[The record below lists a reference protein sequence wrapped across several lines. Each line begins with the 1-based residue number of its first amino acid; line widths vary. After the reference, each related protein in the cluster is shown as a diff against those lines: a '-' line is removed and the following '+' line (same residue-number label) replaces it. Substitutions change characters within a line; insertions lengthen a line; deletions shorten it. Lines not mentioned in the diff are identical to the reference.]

1 MAARYFIRF
10 KVRVFKARV
19 LKVLVIKVLTFKSR
33 SSLIELYFISEFIME
48 HSPAILHAKE
58 LLFLLGLILGVGTL
72 TGFIARL
79 LKVPDVV
86 MFLLAGMALG
96 DAGLGL
102 INIKVDSTLNQ
113 LLLIFGS
120 CYILFD
126 GGASIR
132 LNVLKGVWPT
142 LLSLSTLGVLIS
154 AVITAIAAQYFLHL
168 PFIFAM
174 LLGAVI
180 ASTDPA
186 TLVPVFRQVKVR
198 AKVAQTIMSESAFND
213 AMGAI
218 LTFAVLAAA
227 LSGDNF
233 SISANILSLLQ
244 QSIFGLIG
252 GLVLGYLAALLIAHE
267 KYSFLAEYAPV
278 VTLMSVATAYLSIDM
293 LHASGFMAVFVFGM
307 VLGNKDLF
315 GFKMNHDDER
325 KLEDF
330 ILTTS
335 LIMRIFIFMLL
346 GSQVNFA
353 LLHQY
358 FWGALGVV
366 IAFIFVARPAVVF
379 ICAGPN
385 RKAKWT
391 SKELLFMCWTRE
403 TGVIPG
409 ALAGMLIGMKVPHS
423 DVIASVTFMAI
434 LITILVQAT
443 TTEWLARK
451 LDLLEA

>member
-1 MAARYFIRF
+1 
-10 KVRVFKARV
+10 
-19 LKVLVIKVLTFKSR
+19 
-33 SSLIELYFISEFIME
+33 ME

-72 TGFIARL
+72 TGFIARS

-233 SISANILSLLQ
+233 SISANILLLLQ

-315 GFKMNHDDER
+315 GFKMKHDDER

-353 LLHQY
+353 LLDQY
-358 FWGALGVV
+358 FWDALGVV

-379 ICAGPN
+379 ICAWPN
-385 RKAKWT
+385 RRAKW
-391 SKELLFMCWTRE
+391 SFKELLFMCWTRE

-451 LDLLEA
+451 LDLLES

>member
-1 MAARYFIRF
+1 
-10 KVRVFKARV
+10 
-19 LKVLVIKVLTFKSR
+19 
-33 SSLIELYFISEFIME
+33 ME

-58 LLFLLGLILGVGTL
+58 LLFLLGVILGIGTL

-96 DAGLGL
+96 SAGLG
-102 INIKVDSTLNQ
+102 IIDVKVDSTLNQ

-126 GGASIR
+126 GGASVR
-132 LNVLKGVWPT
+132 LNVLKSVWPT
-142 LLSLSTLGVLIS
+142 LLTISTAGVVIS
-154 AVITAIAAQYFLHL
+154 AVITALAAHYLL
-168 PFIFAM
+168 NLSAIFAL

-198 AKVAQTIMSESAFND
+198 AKVAQTVMSESAFND

-218 LTFAVLAAA
+218 LTFAVLGVAV
-227 LSGDNF
+227 SGSDF
-233 SISANILSLLQ
+233 SISQNLFSLMYQSLLG
-244 QSIFGLIG
+244 IIG
-252 GLVLGYLAALLIAHE
+252 GAILGYLAALLIAHD
-267 KYSFLAEYAPV
+267 KYSFLAEYAPL
-278 VTLMSVATAYLSIDM
+278 VTIMSVAAAYLSIDN

-307 VLGNKDLF
+307 VLGNKDLL
-315 GFKMNHDDER
+315 GFKMEETEEA

-335 LIMRIFIFMLL
+335 LIMRIFIFVLL

-353 LLHQY
+353 LLQQY

-366 IAFIFVARPAVVF
+366 FVFMLIGRPAVVF
-379 ICAGPN
+379 LCALPN

-391 SKELLFMCWTRE
+391 FKELLFMCWTRE

-409 ALAGMLIGMKVPHS
+409 ALAGMLVGMKVPYS

-434 LITILVQAT
+434 LLTILLQAT
-443 TTEWLARK
+443 TTKWLAQK
-451 LDLLEA
+451 LDLLEH

>member
-1 MAARYFIRF
+1 
-10 KVRVFKARV
+10 
-19 LKVLVIKVLTFKSR
+19 
-33 SSLIELYFISEFIME
+33 
-48 HSPAILHAKE
+48 
-58 LLFLLGLILGVGTL
+58 
-72 TGFIARL
+72 
-79 LKVPDVV
+79 
-86 MFLLAGMALG
+86 
-96 DAGLGL
+96 
-102 INIKVDSTLNQ
+102 
-113 LLLIFGS
+113 
-120 CYILFD
+120 
-126 GGASIR
+126 
-132 LNVLKGVWPT
+132 
-142 LLSLSTLGVLIS
+142 
-154 AVITAIAAQYFLHL
+154 
-168 PFIFAM
+168 M

-379 ICAGPN
+379 ICALPN

-391 SKELLFMCWTRE
+391 YKELLFMCWTRE

>member
-1 MAARYFIRF
+1 
-10 KVRVFKARV
+10 
-19 LKVLVIKVLTFKSR
+19 
-33 SSLIELYFISEFIME
+33 ME

-58 LLFLLGLILGVGTL
+58 LLFLMGLILGVGTL
-72 TGFIARL
+72 TGFVARL

-86 MFLLAGMALG
+86 TFLLAGMALG
-96 DAGLGL
+96 AAGLGV
-102 INIKVDSTLNQ
+102 IIVPVDSTLNQ

-132 LNVLKGVWPT
+132 LNVLRGVWPT

-154 AVITAIAAQYFLHL
+154 AAITAVAAQYFLHL

-186 TLVPVFRQVKVR
+186 TLIPVFRQVKVQ

-218 LTFAVLAAA
+218 LTFAVLAVAV
-227 LSGDNF
+227 SGGDF
-233 SISANILSLLQ
+233 SISDNVISLLQ
-244 QSIFGLIG
+244 QSVLGIIG
-252 GLVLGYLAALLIAHE
+252 GAILGYLAALLIAHE

-278 VTLMSVATAYLSIDM
+278 VTLMSVAAAYLSVDN

-315 GFKMNHDDER
+315 GFKMSDDEENQ
-325 KLEDF
+325 LQDF

-335 LIMRIFIFMLL
+335 LIMRIFIFVLL

-366 IAFIFVARPAVVF
+366 VAFMFIARPAVVF
-379 ICAGPN
+379 ICALPN

-391 SKELLFMCWTRE
+391 FKELLFMCWTRE

-409 ALAGMLIGMKVPHS
+409 ALAGMLVGMKVPYS
-423 DVIASVTFMAI
+423 EVIASVTFMAI
-434 LITILVQAT
+434 LITILLQAT
-443 TTEWLARK
+443 TTKWLAQK
-451 LDLLEA
+451 LDLLE

>member
-1 MAARYFIRF
+1 
-10 KVRVFKARV
+10 
-19 LKVLVIKVLTFKSR
+19 
-33 SSLIELYFISEFIME
+33 ME

-154 AVITAIAAQYFLHL
+154 AVTTAIAAQYFLHL

-379 ICAGPN
+379 ICALPN

>member
-1 MAARYFIRF
+1 
-10 KVRVFKARV
+10 
-19 LKVLVIKVLTFKSR
+19 
-33 SSLIELYFISEFIME
+33 ME

-58 LLFLLGLILGVGTL
+58 LLFLLGIILGVGTV
-72 TGFIARL
+72 TGFIARR
-79 LKVPDVV
+79 LKIPDVV

-96 DAGLGL
+96 NAGLGVV
-102 INIKVDSTLNQ
+102 NVSVDSTLNQ

-126 GGASIR
+126 GGASVR

-142 LLSLSTLGVLIS
+142 LLSLATVGVLIS
-154 AVITAIAAQYFLHL
+154 AVVTAFAAQYLLHL

-198 AKVAQTIMSESAFND
+198 AKVAQTVMSESAFND

-218 LTFAVLAAA
+218 LTFAVLGVAV
-227 LSGDNF
+227 SGTDF
-233 SISANILSLLQ
+233 SISANLLSLLQ
-244 QSIFGLIG
+244 QSLL
-252 GLVLGYLAALLIAHE
+252 GLVGGAVMGYLAALFIAHE
-267 KYSFLAEYAPV
+267 KYSFLAEYAPI
-278 VTLMSVATAYLSIDM
+278 VTLMSVAAAYLSVDN
-293 LHASGFMAVFVFGM
+293 LHASGFMAVFVFGI
-307 VLGNKDLF
+307 VLGNKDLL
-315 GFKMNHDDER
+315 GFKMNENEES

-335 LIMRIFIFMLL
+335 LIMRIFIFVLL

-358 FWGALGVV
+358 FWEALGVV
-366 IAFIFVARPAVVF
+366 IVFMLISRPLVVF
-379 ICAGPN
+379 ACALPN
-385 RKAKWT
+385 RSAKWT
-391 SKELLFMCWTRE
+391 LQELLFMCWTRE

-409 ALAGMLIGMKVPHS
+409 ALAGMLVGMKVPYS

-434 LITILVQAT
+434 LLTILLQAT
-443 TTEWLARK
+443 STKWLATK
-451 LDLLEA
+451 LNLLEH

>member
-1 MAARYFIRF
+1 
-10 KVRVFKARV
+10 
-19 LKVLVIKVLTFKSR
+19 
-33 SSLIELYFISEFIME
+33 ME

-58 LLFLLGLILGVGTL
+58 LLFLLGIILGVGTV
-72 TGFIARL
+72 TGFIARQ
-79 LKVPDVV
+79 LKIPDVV

-96 DAGLGL
+96 NAGLGVV
-102 INIKVDSTLNQ
+102 NVSVDSTLNQ

-126 GGASIR
+126 GGASVR

-142 LLSLSTLGVLIS
+142 LLSLATVGVLIS
-154 AVITAIAAQYFLHL
+154 TVITAFAAQYLLNL

-198 AKVAQTIMSESAFND
+198 AKVAQTVMSESAFND

-218 LTFAVLAAA
+218 LTFAVLGVAM
-227 LSGDNF
+227 SGADF
-233 SISANILSLLQ
+233 SISENLLSLLQ
-244 QSIFGLIG
+244 QSLL
-252 GLVLGYLAALLIAHE
+252 GLVGGAVMGYLAALFIAHE
-267 KYSFLAEYAPV
+267 KYSFLAEYAPI
-278 VTLMSVATAYLSIDM
+278 VTLMSVAAAYLSVDN
-293 LHASGFMAVFVFGM
+293 LHASGFMAVFVFGI
-307 VLGNKDLF
+307 VLGNKDLL
-315 GFKMNHDDER
+315 GFKMDEDEES

-335 LIMRIFIFMLL
+335 LIMRIFIFVLL

-366 IAFIFVARPAVVF
+366 IVFMLIARPLVVF
-379 ICAGPN
+379 ACALPN
-385 RKAKWT
+385 RSAKWT
-391 SKELLFMCWTRE
+391 LQELLFMCWTRE

-409 ALAGMLIGMKVPHS
+409 ALAGMLVGMKVPYS

-434 LITILVQAT
+434 LLTILVQAT
-443 TTEWLARK
+443 STKWLATK
-451 LDLLEA
+451 LNLLEH

>member
-1 MAARYFIRF
+1 
-10 KVRVFKARV
+10 
-19 LKVLVIKVLTFKSR
+19 
-33 SSLIELYFISEFIME
+33 ME

-58 LLFLLGLILGVGTL
+58 LLFILGIILGVGTV
-72 TGFIARL
+72 TGFIARQ
-79 LKVPDVV
+79 LKIPDVV

-96 DAGLGL
+96 NAGLGVV
-102 INIKVDSTLNQ
+102 NVSVDSTLNQ

-126 GGASIR
+126 GGASVR

-142 LLSLSTLGVLIS
+142 LLSLATVGVLIS
-154 AVITAIAAQYFLHL
+154 TVVTAFAAQYLLHL

-198 AKVAQTIMSESAFND
+198 AKVAQTVMSESAFND

-218 LTFAVLAAA
+218 LTFAVLGVAM
-227 LSGDNF
+227 SGADF
-233 SISANILSLLQ
+233 SISENLLSLLQ
-244 QSIFGLIG
+244 QSLL
-252 GLVLGYLAALLIAHE
+252 GLVGGAVMGYLAALFIAHE
-267 KYSFLAEYAPV
+267 KYSFLAEYAPI
-278 VTLMSVATAYLSIDM
+278 VTLMSVAAAYLSVDN
-293 LHASGFMAVFVFGM
+293 LHASGFMAVFVFGI
-307 VLGNKDLF
+307 VLGNKDLL
-315 GFKMNHDDER
+315 GFKMDEDEES

-335 LIMRIFIFMLL
+335 LIMRIFIFVLL

-366 IAFIFVARPAVVF
+366 IVFMLIARPLVVF
-379 ICAGPN
+379 ACALPN
-385 RKAKWT
+385 RSAKWT
-391 SKELLFMCWTRE
+391 LQELLFMCWTRE

-409 ALAGMLIGMKVPHS
+409 ALAGMLVGMQVPYS

-434 LITILVQAT
+434 LLTILLQAT
-443 TTEWLARK
+443 STKWLATK
-451 LDLLEA
+451 LNLLAH

>member
-1 MAARYFIRF
+1 
-10 KVRVFKARV
+10 
-19 LKVLVIKVLTFKSR
+19 
-33 SSLIELYFISEFIME
+33 ME
-48 HSPAILHAKE
+48 SSPAILHAKE
-58 LLFLLGLILGVGTL
+58 LLFLLGIILGVGTL

-86 MFLLAGMALG
+86 LFLLAGMALG
-96 DAGLGL
+96 GAGLN
-102 INIKVDSTLNQ
+102 IIDIKVDSTLNQ

-132 LNVLKGVWPT
+132 LNVLKSVWPT
-142 LLSLSTLGVLIS
+142 LLSISTLGVLIS
-154 AVITAIAAQYFLHL
+154 AVITAFAAQYFLHL
-168 PFIFAM
+168 PFIFAL

-198 AKVAQTIMSESAFND
+198 DKVAQTVMSESAFND

-218 LTFAVLAAA
+218 LTFAVLGVAVSAGEFS
-227 LSGDNF
+227 LSQ
-233 SISANILSLLQ
+233 NILSLLQ
-244 QSIFGLIG
+244 QSLLGIAG
-252 GLVLGYLAALLIAHE
+252 GAILGYLAALLIAHE
-267 KYSFLAEYAPV
+267 KYSFLAEYAPL
-278 VTLMSVATAYLSIDM
+278 VTIMSVAAAYLSIDN
-293 LHASGFMAVFVFGM
+293 LHASGFMAVFVFGIM
-307 VLGNKDLF
+307 LGNKDLF
-315 GFKMNHDDER
+315 GFKMEESEEE

-335 LIMRIFIFMLL
+335 LIMRIFIFVLL

-353 LLHQY
+353 LLQQY

-366 IAFIFVARPAVVF
+366 LAFMFIGRPAVVF
-379 ICAGPN
+379 ACALPN
-385 RKAKWT
+385 QRAKWT
-391 SKELLFMCWTRE
+391 LKELLFMCWTRE

-409 ALAGMLIGMKVPHS
+409 ALAGMLVGMKVPYS
-423 DVIASVTFMAI
+423 EVIASVTFMAI
-434 LITILVQAT
+434 LLTILVQAT

-451 LDLLEA
+451 LDLLQET

>member
-1 MAARYFIRF
+1 
-10 KVRVFKARV
+10 
-19 LKVLVIKVLTFKSR
+19 
-33 SSLIELYFISEFIME
+33 ME

-58 LLFLLGLILGVGTL
+58 LLFLLGIILGVGTL

-96 DAGLGL
+96 GAGLGVV
-102 INIKVDSTLNQ
+102 NVKVDSTLNQ

-126 GGASIR
+126 GGASVR
-132 LNVLKGVWPT
+132 LNVLKSVWPT
-142 LLSLSTLGVLIS
+142 LLTLATVGVLIS
-154 AVITAIAAQYFLHL
+154 AVITAVAAQYLLHL
-168 PFIFAM
+168 PFIFAL

-198 AKVAQTIMSESAFND
+198 AKVAQTVMSESAFND

-218 LTFAVLAAA
+218 LTFAVLAVAV
-227 LSGDNF
+227 SGGDF
-233 SISANILSLLQ
+233 SISKNLISLLQ
-244 QSIFGLIG
+244 QSLLGLIG
-252 GLVLGYLAALLIAHE
+252 GAILGYLAALLIAHD

-278 VTLMSVATAYLSIDM
+278 VTIMSVAAAYLSVDS
-293 LHASGFMAVFVFGM
+293 LNASGFMAVFVFGM
-307 VLGNKDLF
+307 VLGNKDLL
-315 GFKMNHDDER
+315 GFKMSDSEEI

-335 LIMRIFIFMLL
+335 LIMRIFIFVLL

-353 LLHQY
+353 LLQQY

-366 IAFIFVARPAVVF
+366 LAFMLIGRPAVVF
-379 ICAGPN
+379 ACALPD
-385 RKAKWT
+385 RRAQW
-391 SKELLFMCWTRE
+391 SFKELLFMCWTRE

-409 ALAGMLIGMKVPHS
+409 ALAGMLVGMKVPYS

-434 LITILVQAT
+434 LLTILLQAT
-443 TTEWLARK
+443 TTEWLARR
-451 LDLLEA
+451 LDLLEN

>member
-1 MAARYFIRF
+1 
-10 KVRVFKARV
+10 
-19 LKVLVIKVLTFKSR
+19 
-33 SSLIELYFISEFIME
+33 ME

-218 LTFAVLAAA
+218 LTFAVLGAA

-379 ICAGPN
+379 ICALPN

-409 ALAGMLIGMKVPHS
+409 ALAGMLIGMKVPHG

>member
-1 MAARYFIRF
+1 M
-10 KVRVFKARV
+10 
-19 LKVLVIKVLTFKSR
+19 
-33 SSLIELYFISEFIME
+33 ME

-58 LLFLLGLILGVGTL
+58 LLFLMGIILGVGTL

-86 MFLLAGMALG
+86 MFLVAGMALG
-96 DAGLGL
+96 GAGLEI
-102 INIKVDSTLNQ
+102 INVKVDSTLNQ

-132 LNVLKGVWPT
+132 LNVLKCVWPT

-154 AVITAIAAQYFLHL
+154 AVVTAFAAQYFLHL

-218 LTFAVLAAA
+218 LTFAVLAIAV
-227 LSGDNF
+227 SGGAF
-233 SISANILSLLQ
+233 SITDNIISLLQ
-244 QSIFGLIG
+244 QTILGLIG
-252 GLVLGYLAALLIAHE
+252 GALLGYLAALLIAHE

-278 VTLMSVATAYLSIDM
+278 VTLMSVAAAYLSVDN

-307 VLGNKDLF
+307 VLGNKDLL
-315 GFKMNHDDER
+315 GFKMSHDEES

-335 LIMRIFIFMLL
+335 LIMRIFIFVLL
-346 GSQVNFA
+346 GSQVDFG

-358 FWGALGVV
+358 FWGAIGVV
-366 IAFIFVARPAVVF
+366 IAFIFIARPAVVF
-379 ICAGPN
+379 ICALPN

-391 SKELLFMCWTRE
+391 LKELLFMCWTRE

-409 ALAGMLIGMKVPHS
+409 ALAGMLVGMKVPYS

-434 LITILVQAT
+434 LITILLQAT

>member
-1 MAARYFIRF
+1 
-10 KVRVFKARV
+10 
-19 LKVLVIKVLTFKSR
+19 
-33 SSLIELYFISEFIME
+33 ME

-58 LLFLLGLILGVGTL
+58 LLFLLGMILGVGML

-96 DAGLGL
+96 SAGLG
-102 INIKVDSTLNQ
+102 IIDVKVDSTLNQ

-126 GGASIR
+126 GGASVR

-142 LLSLSTLGVLIS
+142 LVSLATFGVLIS
-154 AVITAIAAQYFLHL
+154 ALVTAFAAQYFLHL

-186 TLVPVFRQVKVR
+186 TLVPVFRQIKIR
-198 AKVAQTIMSESAFND
+198 AKVAQTVMSESAFND

-218 LTFAVLAAA
+218 LTFAVLGVAV
-227 LSGDNF
+227 SGGSF
-233 SISANILSLLQ
+233 SISQNLLSLLQ
-244 QSIFGLIG
+244 QSLLGVLG
-252 GLVLGYLAALLIAHE
+252 GAILGYLAAMFIAHE
-267 KYSFLAEYAPV
+267 KYSFLAEYAPI
-278 VTLMSVATAYLSIDM
+278 VTIMSVAAAYLSVDN

-307 VLGNKDLF
+307 VLGNKDLL
-315 GFKMNHDDER
+315 GFKMEENEES

-335 LIMRIFIFMLL
+335 LIMRIFIFVLL

-353 LLHQY
+353 LLQQY
-358 FWGALGVV
+358 FWPALAVV
-366 IAFIFVARPAVVF
+366 IVFMLVARPLAVF
-379 ICAGPN
+379 SCALPD
-385 RKAKWT
+385 RRAKWT
-391 SKELLFMCWTRE
+391 IQELLFMCWTRE

-409 ALAGMLIGMKVPHS
+409 ALAGILVGMKVQYS

-434 LITILVQAT
+434 LLTILLQAT
-443 TTEWLARK
+443 TTKWLAAK
-451 LDLLEA
+451 LDLLEE

>member
-1 MAARYFIRF
+1 
-10 KVRVFKARV
+10 
-19 LKVLVIKVLTFKSR
+19 
-33 SSLIELYFISEFIME
+33 ME

-58 LLFLLGLILGVGTL
+58 LLFLLGIILGVGTL

-79 LKVPDVV
+79 LKIPDVV

-96 DAGLGL
+96 SAGIGL
-102 INIKVDSTLNQ
+102 VNVSVDSTLNQ

-126 GGASIR
+126 GGASVRI
-132 LNVLKGVWPT
+132 NVLKGVWPT
-142 LLSLSTLGVLIS
+142 LLSLATLGVLIS
-154 AVITAIAAQYFLHL
+154 AVVTALAAQYLLHL
-168 PFIFAM
+168 PFIFAL

-198 AKVAQTIMSESAFND
+198 AKVAQTVMSESAFND

-218 LTFAVLAAA
+218 LTFAVLGIAM
-227 LSGDNF
+227 SGADF
-233 SISANILSLLQ
+233 SISTSLLSLLQ
-244 QSIFGLIG
+244 QSLLGIAG
-252 GLVLGYLAALLIAHE
+252 GVILGYLAALFIAHE

-278 VTLMSVATAYLSIDM
+278 VTLMSVAAAYLSVDN

-307 VLGNKDLF
+307 VLGNKDLL
-315 GFKMNHDDER
+315 GFKMNEDEES

-335 LIMRIFIFMLL
+335 LIMRIFIFVLL
-346 GSQVNFA
+346 GSQVNFT
-353 LLHQY
+353 LLQQY
-358 FWGALGVV
+358 FWSALAVV
-366 IAFIFVARPAVVF
+366 IVFILIARPLVVF
-379 ICAGPN
+379 TCALPN
-385 RKAKWT
+385 GAAKWT
-391 SKELLFMCWTRE
+391 LQELLFMCWTRE

-409 ALAGMLIGMKVPHS
+409 ALAGMLVGMKVPYS

-434 LITILVQAT
+434 LLTIILQAT
-443 TTEWLARK
+443 TTKWLAGK
-451 LDLLEA
+451 LDLLEN

>member
-1 MAARYFIRF
+1 
-10 KVRVFKARV
+10 
-19 LKVLVIKVLTFKSR
+19 
-33 SSLIELYFISEFIME
+33 ME

-58 LLFLLGLILGVGTL
+58 LLFILGIILGVGTV
-72 TGFIARL
+72 TGFIARQ
-79 LKVPDVV
+79 LKIPDVV

-96 DAGLGL
+96 NAGLGVV
-102 INIKVDSTLNQ
+102 NVSVDSTLNQ

-126 GGASIR
+126 GGASVR

-142 LLSLSTLGVLIS
+142 LLSLATVGVLIS
-154 AVITAIAAQYFLHL
+154 TVITAFAAQYLLNL

-198 AKVAQTIMSESAFND
+198 AKVAQTVMSESAFND

-218 LTFAVLAAA
+218 LTFAVLGVAM
-227 LSGDNF
+227 SGADF
-233 SISANILSLLQ
+233 SISENLLSLLQ
-244 QSIFGLIG
+244 QSLL
-252 GLVLGYLAALLIAHE
+252 GLVGGAVMGYLAALFIAHE
-267 KYSFLAEYAPV
+267 KYSFLAEYAPI
-278 VTLMSVATAYLSIDM
+278 VTLMSVAAAYLSVDN
-293 LHASGFMAVFVFGM
+293 LHASGFMAVFVFGI
-307 VLGNKDLF
+307 VLGNKDLL
-315 GFKMNHDDER
+315 GFKMDEDEES

-335 LIMRIFIFMLL
+335 LIMRIFIFVLL

-366 IAFIFVARPAVVF
+366 IVFMLIARPLVVF
-379 ICAGPN
+379 VCALPN
-385 RKAKWT
+385 RSAKWT
-391 SKELLFMCWTRE
+391 LQELLFMCWTRE

-409 ALAGMLIGMKVPHS
+409 ALAGMLVGMQVPYS

-434 LITILVQAT
+434 LLTILLQAT
-443 TTEWLARK
+443 STKWLATK
-451 LDLLEA
+451 LNLLAH

>member
-1 MAARYFIRF
+1 
-10 KVRVFKARV
+10 
-19 LKVLVIKVLTFKSR
+19 
-33 SSLIELYFISEFIME
+33 ME

-79 LKVPDVV
+79 LKMPDVV